1 MSVFLRR
8 TGLLVGTALIGVL
21 LIIAWI
27 ALPLPKAIADP
38 GPVPRLVLLDRHGV
52 PLRVTRVDAVRIV
65 VR

>member
-27 ALPLPKAIADP
+27 ALPLPKAMADP
-38 GPVPRLVLLDRHGV
+38 GPVPRLVLLDRHAL
-52 PLRVTRVDAVRIV
+52 LRVTRVDAVRIV